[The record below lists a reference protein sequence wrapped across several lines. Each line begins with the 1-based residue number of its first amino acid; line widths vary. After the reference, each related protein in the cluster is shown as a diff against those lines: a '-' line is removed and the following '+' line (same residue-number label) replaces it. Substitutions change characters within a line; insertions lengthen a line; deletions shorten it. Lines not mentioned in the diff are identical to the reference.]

1 MRKSSSFGSKRSK
14 ISLILSEFSARR
26 KHSYASINSFKIV
39 GDGGSGMDVGDS
51 RLRVSRGETLSI
63 VIGME
68 DGEFSNE
75 SSL

>member
-1 MRKSSSFGSKRSK
+1 MS
-14 ISLILSEFSARR
+14 SEFSARW
-26 KHSYASINSFKIV
+26 KHSYVSIGSFRIV

-51 RLRVSRGETLSI
+51 RLRVSSGEALLI
-63 VIGME
+63 VIRMV

>member
-14 ISLILSEFSARR
+14 ISLISLEFSVRR
-26 KHSYASINSFKIV
+26 KHSYAFIGSRVV

-51 RLRVSRGETLSI
+51 HLRVLRGEALSI
-63 VIGME
+63 VIGIM